1 MANIYKGVGVHW
13 GVTSSGATAFG
24 TMKLQTR
31 DHTLKSD
38 MDTIRDADGVT
49 VAKIYYDPTQEASF
63 EYIPTG
69 ASGGA
74 VTPTLPTIGDVVTVT
89 DSTYTQIA
97 ATNWLV
103 DDVSTRSSNTG
114 VMRVTIRM
122 TRYPQI
128 TS

>member
-13 GVTSSGATAFG
+13 GVVSSGATAFG

-31 DHTLKSD
+31 DHTLRSE
-38 MDTIRDADGVT
+38 METVRNADGVT
-49 VAKIYYDPTQEASF
+49 EAKVYYDPTQEATF
-63 EYIPTG
+63 EYIPSG

-74 VTPTLPTIGDVVTVT
+74 ITPTLPAIGDVVTVT
-89 DSTYTQIA
+89 DSVYTQVA

-114 VMRVTIRM
+114 VMRVTVRM
-122 TRYPQI
+122 SRYPSI